1 LRSWFRFKLIVSDKE
16 FDPNGSRNFK
26 MTAFGV
32 AVHKMWWRIL
42 PAGLLIAAMLS
53 VTAAQAQTAEA
64 RSPLQARVVVVGE
77 GSVTVTP
84 DYARIRSGVTSEAK
98 TVRQASDSNAKLMTN
113 VIAALVDAGIA
124 KKDIQTSQFSIEPV
138 YVSPTPPGGP
148 KLSGYRVSNQ
158 VNVTIHQISQVGEIL
173 DRLVSAGATD
183 AGNVA
188 FLVSDREKALDQ
200 AREAAIANARHRA
213 DLFAHAA
220 GVTLG
225 RVASITEG
233 SDFVPMSGIEGGLR
247 QASPAR
253 AQPIEAGEVTITA
266 RVTVGFDIAQ

>member
-1 LRSWFRFKLIVSDKE
+1 VSEKE
-16 FDPNGSRNFK
+16 FDPSESRNFK
-26 MTAFGV
+26 MTALRL
-32 AVHKMWWRIL
+32 AVHKMQQRIL
-42 PAGLLIAAMLS
+42 PAGVLIAATLS
-53 VTAAQAQTAEA
+53 VIAAQAQTAEPK
-64 RSPLQARVVVVGE
+64 SPAQARIVVVGE
-77 GSVTVTP
+77 GSVAVAP

-98 TVRQASDSNAKLMTN
+98 TVKQASDSNAKLMTN

-124 KKDIQTSQFSIEPV
+124 KKDIQTSQFSIEPI
-138 YVSPTPPGGP
+138 YTSQSKLGGSVES

-158 VNVTIHQISQVGEIL
+158 LNVTIHQITQVGDIL
-173 DRLVSAGATD
+173 DRLVNAGATD

-188 FLVSDREKALDQ
+188 FLVSDREKSLDR
-200 AREAAIANARHRA
+200 AREAAIANARHTA

-233 SDFVPMSGIEGGLR
+233 SDFAPMSGIEGRLR
-247 QASPAR
+247 EASTAR